1 MKEVVKSLQE
11 RAQLLV
17 MEMPVSRAAEAIRGA
32 AERGLRDGSTGQLIP
47 MRAPM
52 RVVPAAG
59 TVRPEVKKAPERVR
73 LEQVWAVADAGVG
86 ATAAPA
92 KAAAPA
98 KTAASAKAVA
108 TETRPAGHRDEDLVF
123 YRKHTEALLRR
134 YLQLSLTSGRVPSLM
149 GREIFRGRSSHY
161 RTSTLEDVVI
171 FCYDVERRL
180 ERLRPVEQR
189 LLSRIAMQR
198 YTQAEAAVM
207 MGLSLRHTVRQYGQ
221 ALDALTRMLLEAGL
235 LKPLFGCQ
243 ETEVG

>member
-1 MKEVVKSLQE
+1 MKEVVRNLQG
-11 RAQLLV
+11 RAKLLV

-47 MRAPM
+47 MRPPM
-52 RVVPAAG
+52 RVVRTAPTA
-59 TVRPEVKKAPERVR
+59 RPEGKKAPERVR
-73 LEQVWAVADAGVG
+73 LEQVWAVADA
-86 ATAAPA
+86 
-92 KAAAPA
+92 AAAEVG
-98 KTAASAKAVA
+98 SS
-108 TETRPAGHRDEDLVF
+108 GHREEDLVF

-171 FCYDVERRL
+171 FCYDVEQRL
-180 ERLRPVEQR
+180 GKLRPVEQR

-221 ALDALTRMLLEAGL
+221 ALDKLTRLLLEAGL

-243 ETEVG
+243 GTEVG

>member
-1 MKEVVKSLQE
+1 MKDVVMGLQE
-11 RAQLLV
+11 RAKLLV

-32 AERGLRDGSTGQLIP
+32 AERGLRDGSTGQLIR

-52 RVVPAAG
+52 RVVP
-59 TVRPEVKKAPERVR
+59 EEKKAPERVR
-73 LEQVWAVADAGVG
+73 LERVWAVEDTVAGAGGTRQVAG
-86 ATAAPA
+86 DTA
-92 KAAAPA
+92 
-98 KTAASAKAVA
+98 
-108 TETRPAGHRDEDLVF
+108 RPEGTRDEDLVF

-171 FCYDVERRL
+171 FCYDVEQRL
-180 ERLRPVEQR
+180 GKLRPVEQR

-198 YTQAEAAVM
+198 YTQAETAVM
-207 MGLSLRHTVRQYGQ
+207 MGLSLRHMVRQYGQ
-221 ALDALTRMLLEAGL
+221 ALDALTRLLLEAGL

-243 ETEVG
+243 GTEAG